1 MDLAQVNAKIRPR
14 NHYEAIDLGFV
25 MARHWLPTLYSL
37 WFCVS
42 FPLFIILQI
51 IFSDSPYISA
61 VVIWW
66 IKPLLDSIQ
75 LHYISEKLFS
85 NNVNFKQT
93 LKQAPRRLWKSA
105 LIKLTIRRPSLSRSF
120 DMPVDDLENLKGAQR
135 SKRLN
140 VLQRSASSAAIWL
153 TFVGITMEN
162 IVVFAF
168 CGLAWMFTPPQL
180 DIYIE
185 FWELIAHPEV
195 HRILS
200 WCWYLAMGLIAPFYV
215 TAGFSLYINR
225 RTVLEG
231 WDIELSFKD
240 MATRAKTLQLSPLT
254 LCLTIFLVIATSLP
268 STSYATQT
276 TAQKLE
282 NTDSAP
288 LGELI
293 SDLLPHDAQ
302 QRMIVIVE
310 SDTFNDIRN
319 KEEWKLINPIEE
331 TEEQNELSPWLAD
344 IFSILAQGTEV
355 ILWGIAILCVLFI
368 ILRLKGFEVPFLE
381 AKKYARPPPP
391 TSLFGLELNQ
401 NTLPED
407 IISAAKDFW
416 RRSPRQALSLLYRAA
431 LSDLVHAET
440 LPLHSSHTEGECV
453 RLFNKKTHSNPK
465 SLFFQTLTEQWVM
478 LAYGHQR
485 VTHKQFDALC
495 DEWPEHFPFGSS
507 DKTSNQYV
515 PEENSGAPL

>member
-1 MDLAQVNAKIRPR
+1 MDLAHVNARIRPR

-25 MARHWLPTLYSL
+25 MARHWILTLYSL
-37 WFCVS
+37 WFFIS
-42 FPLFIILQI
+42 FPLFIILQT
-51 IFSDSPYISA
+51 IFSDAPYISA
-61 VVIWW
+61 IVIWW
-66 IKPLLDSIQ
+66 LKPLFDSIQ
-75 LHYISEKLFS
+75 LHYVSEKLFS
-85 NNVNFKQT
+85 NNVTFKQT
-93 LKQAPRRLWKSA
+93 LKQAPSRLWKSA

-120 DMPVDDLENLKGAQR
+120 DMPVDDLENLTGAQR

-153 TFVGITMEN
+153 TIVSITIEN
-162 IVVFAF
+162 IIVFSF
-168 CGLAWMFTPPQL
+168 CGLAWMFIPPQL

-185 FWELIAHPEV
+185 IWDLIAHPEV

-200 WCWYLAMGLIAPFYV
+200 WCWYLAMGLVAPFYV

-240 MATRAKTLQLSPLT
+240 MATRAKKLQLSPIS
-254 LCLTIFLVIATSLP
+254 LCLTILLMIGTCLP
-268 STSYATQT
+268 STSYATKSTEQ
-276 TAQKLE
+276 QV
-282 NTDSAP
+282 NSTDSAP

-293 SDLLPHDAQ
+293 YDLLPHDAQ
-302 QRMIVIVE
+302 QRMIVIME

-319 KEEWKLINPIEE
+319 KEEWKLINPVEE
-331 TEEQNELSPWLAD
+331 TEDNDETPLWLAD
-344 IFSILAQGTEV
+344 ILSLLAQGAEV
-355 ILWGIAILCVLFI
+355 VLWGVAILCIMFI
-368 ILRLKGFEVPFLE
+368 ILRLKGFEVPFME
-381 AKKYARPPPP
+381 AKKYAKPPPP

-407 IISAAKDFW
+407 IISTAKDFW

-440 LPLHSSHTEGECV
+440 LPLHNSHTEGECV
-453 RLFNKKTHSNPK
+453 RLFDKKTHSNPK
-465 SLFFQTLTEQWVM
+465 SVFFQTLTEQWVM

-485 VTHKQFDALC
+485 VSHKQFDALC
-495 DEWPEHFPFGSS
+495 DEWPNHFPFGPSS
-507 DKTSNQYV
+507 DTSEQYT
-515 PEENSGAPL
+515 PEKNSGVPS

>member
-25 MARHWLPTLYSL
+25 MARHWILTLYSL
-37 WFCVS
+37 WFCIS

-51 IFSDSPYISA
+51 IFSNAPYISA
-61 VVIWW
+61 IVIWW
-66 IKPLLDSIQ
+66 LKPLIDSIQ
-75 LHYISEKLFS
+75 LHYVSEKLFS
-85 NNVNFKQT
+85 NEVTFKQT

-105 LIKLTIRRPSLSRSF
+105 LTKLTLRRPSLSRSF
-120 DMPVDDLENLKGAQR
+120 DMPVNDLENLKGVQR
-135 SKRLN
+135 SKRIN

-153 TFVGITMEN
+153 TFVGITIEY
-162 IVVFAF
+162 IIVFAF

-185 FWELIAHPEV
+185 LWELATHPEV

-200 WCWYLAMGLIAPFYV
+200 WCWYLAMGLVAPFYV

-240 MATRAKTLQLSPLT
+240 MATRAKTLQLSPLSLSLAILLMIT
-254 LCLTIFLVIATSLP
+254 TCLP
-268 STSYATQT
+268 SESYA
-276 TAQKLE
+276 K

-302 QRMIVIVE
+302 QRMIIIIE
-310 SDTFNDIRN
+310 SETFNDIRN
-319 KEEWKLINPIEE
+319 KEEWKLITPIEE
-331 TEEQNELSPWLAD
+331 TEEKSELSPWLAD
-344 IFSILAQGTEV
+344 IFAVLAQGTEV
-355 ILWGIAILCVLFI
+355 VLWGIAILCVLFI

-381 AKKYARPPPP
+381 AKKYAKPPPP

-431 LSDLVHAET
+431 LSNLVHAET
-440 LPLHSSHTEGECV
+440 LALHSSHTEGECV

-495 DEWPEHFPFGSS
+495 DEWPTHFPFGSNNNNNNPS
-507 DKTSNQYV
+507 EQYV
-515 PEENSGAPL
+515 PEENSGTPS